1 MFQLFKKNR
10 MWRVRPLKD
19 RYRVVIIGG
28 GVHGLSTAYY
38 LTKLGV
44 KDIAV
49 LDKGYL
55 GGGASART
63 TAIIRSNYLTVE
75 GIPFFDESVKLYEG
89 LAKELDFNLLFNQM
103 GRLDLGHTDAAL
115 YALRMR
121 TEFNRILG
129 VDSRMVGP
137 SEIKRLVP
145 SMNLREGLPYPIIG
159 ALYHPPCG
167 VIRHDAVVWGFAR
180 GADRGGAELHPFT
193 EVTGIDRENG
203 RVTGVEVKVP
213 SPHEGGSDGSRTI
226 QAEVVLNATAGWSSD
241 VARLAGVSLPI
252 TTHPLQAMVTEP
264 LKPFLDKTISS
275 ANLHAYV
282 YQTDRGEVVIGGGVD
297 PYPSYSMR
305 SALLPMEQLAGHT
318 LEMFPCLSNV
328 KVLRQWAGL
337 CDMTPDYA
345 PIMGPVD
352 GLDGFIISC
361 GWGSWGFKAAPA
373 AGKNIATLIATGQTP
388 DLIKPFALSRFHQ
401 GKLVNERAAAPAAAI
416 H

>member
-1 MFQLFKKNR
+1 MFQLFRKNR
-10 MWRVRPLKD
+10 MWQARPLKD

-38 LTKLGV
+38 LTKQGV

-89 LAKELDFNLLFNQM
+89 LSKELNFNLLFNQM

-137 SEIKRLVP
+137 AEIKQLVP
-145 SMNLREGLPYPIIG
+145 AMSLREGLPYPIIG

-167 VIRHDAVVWGFAR
+167 VIRHDAVVWGFGR
-180 GADRGGAELHPFT
+180 GADQGGAELHPFT
-193 EVTGIDRENG
+193 EVTAIDSVNG

-213 SPHEGGSDGSRTI
+213 SPSGEGSGWGRTI

-305 SALLPMEQLAGHT
+305 SSLLPMEQLAGHT
-318 LEMFPCLSNV
+318 LEMFPCLSQV

-337 CDMTPDYA
+337 CDMSPDYA
-345 PIMGPVD
+345 PIMGAVD

-373 AGKNIATLIATGQTP
+373 AGKNIASLIATGQTP
-388 DLIKPFALSRFHQ
+388 DIIKPFALSRFHE

>member
-1 MFQLFKKNR
+1 
-10 MWRVRPLKD
+10 MWQVRPLKD

-89 LAKELDFNLLFNQM
+89 LAKELNFNMLFNQM

-121 TEFNRILG
+121 TEFNRIMG
-129 VDSRMVGP
+129 VDSKMVGP
-137 SEIKRLVP
+137 QEIKQLVP
-145 SMNLREGLPYPIIG
+145 SMSLREGLPYPILG

-167 VIRHDAVVWGFAR
+167 VIRHDAVVWGFGRAV
-180 GADRGGAELHPFT
+180 DRGGAELHPFT
-193 EVTGIDRENG
+193 EVTAIDSANG
-203 RVTGVEVKVP
+203 RVNGVET
-213 SPHEGGSDGSRTI
+213 SRGFVG
-226 QAEVVLNATAGWSSD
+226 AEVVLSATAGWSSE
-241 VARLAGVSLPI
+241 VARLAGVDLPI

-264 LKPFLDKTISS
+264 LKPFLNKTISS

-305 SALLPMEQLAGHT
+305 SALLPMEQLAGHA
-318 LEMFPCLSNV
+318 LEMFPCLSKV

-352 GLDGFIISC
+352 GLDGFIVSC

-373 AGKNIATLIATGQTP
+373 AGKNIAQLIATGQTP
-388 DLIKPFALSRFHQ
+388 DLIKPFRLSRFHE